1 MGTLIALLVS
11 FLGAAEAPLPAS
23 QPDVRAAD
31 AALQAEPAPAR
42 RVARVLRRALEAPW
56 IKRSESCLLLDETG
70 EPRAVVWTRSL
81 VGPLRQVHE
90 RDMLFASGGFR
101 VHHTEEITPRGRRLV
116 WRELRPTGARS
127 WTVRVDA
134 SGAKVTGYGW
144 QRPIHEALAGQG
156 GSDLV
161 GPLELS
167 YALRTGWGAPAPE
180 THPQVI
186 DPSAG
191 RATAVR
197 LVRAGEE
204 LRAQRDDGTDLFV
217 LGPGTVRFHGGP
229 KSVRAI
235 EREEAER
242 LRNRW
247 AFQSR
252 PAHEVVLA
260 TIRGAR

>member
-1 MGTLIALLVS
+1 MGTLIALLVL
-11 FLGAAEAPLPAS
+11 FLGAAEAPAPAS
-23 QPDVRAAD
+23 QPDVGAAD
-31 AALQAEPAPAR
+31 AALRAEPAPVR
-42 RVARVLRRALEAPW
+42 RVARTLQRVLEAPW

-90 RDMLFASGGFR
+90 RDMLFATGGFR
-101 VHHTEEITPRGRRLV
+101 VHHTEEVTPRGRRVV

-134 SGAKVTGYGW
+134 SGANVTGYGW
-144 QRPIHEALAGQG
+144 QRPIHETLAGWD
-156 GSDLV
+156 GSDLI

-167 YALRTGWGAPAPE
+167 FALRTGMDVSAPDARYR
-180 THPQVI
+180 VI

-191 RATAVR
+191 RATDVR
-197 LVRAGEE
+197 LVRAGDE
-204 LRAQRDDGTDLFV
+204 LRAQRIDGTDLFV
-217 LGPGTVRFHGGP
+217 LGPGTVRFQGDP
-229 KSVRAI
+229 TSVRAI
-235 EREEAER
+235 AREEAER
-242 LRNRW
+242 LRRRW
-247 AFQSR
+247 AFRSR